1 MFLIHKNE
9 NSSLAINAIKNLEIA
24 PEKDDFALAE
34 KSISPLKINGNSV
47 RKFLSCPEA
56 IHIPVR

>member
-1 MFLIHKNE
+1 MHNEQKNHLVIKT
-9 NSSLAINAIKNLEIA
+9 LAIITKEIDILQRR
-24 PEKDDFALAE
+24 KG
-34 KSISPLKINGNSV
+34 PLKVNGNSV